1 MKSLKLI
8 PLVLVVMATA
18 LFAQTDS
25 TSKQAGPKQQAK
37 LSVKKGQTFY
47 YSVGSVVEV
56 DSEQIQMETTTTTT
70 FSAKVLEVTKDGGA
84 NFLVT
89 CHTIKGALESPLM
102 GEFEFDSSSDEE
114 DENPMSAMLTK
125 GLMALAGKT
134 ATVTVDSLG
143 RATKT
148 VKAEEASNTP
158 AGGLMGLTG
167 TSASFDSIFTPVLK
181 AMPKGGVSVGA
192 SWKSDSKAGGN
203 EGTPVEFSQKGKV
216 TLASATLKDL
226 VYKATAKPEMSG
238 EVSDEEAGVEAGVE
252 VQGGK
257 VSITSTIDRKTGLQ
271 KALKQTIDM
280 DMFIDS
286 PMGEM
291 EMTFITK
298 NEMKQVKSLNLPK
311 KSGTTDG
318 GTTDGGTTDG
328 GKKPATDQPKKKK
341 L

>member
-134 ATVTVDSLG
+134 ATVTTDSLG
-143 RATKT
+143 RVTKT
-148 VKAEEASNTP
+148 VKGEEASEAP
-158 AGGLMGLTG
+158 AGGLMGGLTG
-167 TSASFDSIFTPVLK
+167 TSVSFSSIFTPLLLK
-181 AMPKGGVSVGA
+181 MPKGGVSVGG
-192 SWKSDSKAGGN
+192 SWKSASKAGEVNGS
-203 EGTPVEFSQKGKV
+203 PVKLSQDGKV
-216 TLASATLKDL
+216 TLASATPKDL
-226 VYKATAKPEMSG
+226 VYKSVAKPEMSG
-238 EVSDEEAGVEAGVE
+238 NVSDEEAGVEAGVE

-280 DMFIDS
+280 DMFINS

-291 EMTFITK
+291 EMTLITK
-298 NEMKQVKSLNLPK
+298 NEVKQVKSLDLPK
-311 KSGTTDG
+311 KS
-318 GTTDGGTTDG
+318 GTTDG